1 MVGSEVR
8 RMATST
14 TVPLS
19 EYLRTTYRPD
29 CEWIDGGVRERNM
42 GELPHSSVQAFL
54 TAFFMV
60 RKREFGIRVYPELR
74 LQVSVER
81 YRVPDVMVMRASDPV
96 DEIVRTPP
104 MLCIEIL
111 SRDDSMS
118 EMQERIDDYLAMG
131 VEVVWVVD
139 PRRRKAFIVDE
150 RGGQQ
155 PVEELI
161 VPGTAIRVGVG
172 EVFAELDELEGK
184 L

>member
-1 MVGSEVR
+1 
-8 RMATST
+8 MATST

-29 CEWIDGGVRERNM
+29 CEWIDGEVRERNM
-42 GELPHSSVQAFL
+42 GELPRSSVQAFL

-104 MLCIEIL
+104 TLCIEIL